1 MFKIRHLAS
10 VIKLLLSSGLLVLV
24 IVFAEMRQAG
34 RVCQDITVTI
44 AREEEQRFIERKDVY
59 AQLTAHT
66 TSPILGASI
75 RSINSRGIE
84 TIVKT
89 NIFVQ
94 QGIAYKS
101 WQGKLIIV
109 IVPRR
114 PIARI
119 IASDRQGGQYID
131 EEGMLLPLS
140 DRYTARVPL
149 VDTAPLRGVQK
160 NLKEH
165 AYSAAL
171 LALLNYID
179 RDPFWR
185 AQLAYLRIN
194 EKGKI
199 TMHTQVGKQ
208 HIEFGAPEAIERKLA
223 QLALFYKQVIPYK
236 GWNAYKRVNIEFDNQ
251 IVCE

>member
-1 MFKIRHLAS
+1 
-10 VIKLLLSSGLLVLV
+10 LVLV
-24 IVFAEMRQAG
+24 IVFAEVRQAG
-34 RVCQDITVTI
+34 RTCQDITVTI
-44 AREEEQRFIERKDVY
+44 AREEEQRFVGRQDIY
-59 AQLTAHT
+59 AQLAAHAA
-66 TSPILGASI
+66 SPILGASM
-75 RSINSRGIE
+75 RSINSRDIE

-89 NIFVQ
+89 NIFVH
-94 QGIAYKS
+94 QGIVYKN
-101 WQGKLIIV
+101 WKGKLIIV
-109 IVPRR
+109 IIPKR

-119 IASDRQGGQYID
+119 VASDQQSGQYVD

-149 VDTAPLRGVQK
+149 VDTAPLRGVKK

-171 LALLNYID
+171 LVLLNYIAC
-179 RDPFWR
+179 DPFWR
-185 AQLAYLRIN
+185 AQIVYIRIN
-194 EKGKI
+194 ERGKI

-208 HIEFGAPEAIERKLA
+208 HIELGAPEAIERKMT
-223 QLALFYKQVIPYK
+223 QLALFYKQIIPYK